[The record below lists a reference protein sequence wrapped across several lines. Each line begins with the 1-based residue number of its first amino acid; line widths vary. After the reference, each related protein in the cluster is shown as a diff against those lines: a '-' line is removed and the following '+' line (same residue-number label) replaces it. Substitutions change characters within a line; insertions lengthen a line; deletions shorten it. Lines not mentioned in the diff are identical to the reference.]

1 MKTNSK
7 KLGKCQVEL
16 TVTLDADETKAI
28 VKDVEKAFVREA
40 KLPGFRPGKVPIEL
54 IRKEFAQGL
63 KQETDRAI
71 FQRNITDAIKAAEL
85 DEVAIADVKDITF
98 NAQGASFV
106 ATVEVKPT
114 FKLPAYKGLK
124 IEKKDTAVSEETVQ
138 DHLGRLR
145 TAYAKYEDAQ
155 EGEAVSEGDFV
166 QIDYTGT
173 VDGKPI
179 LEIAPDAKI
188 VANGTGFWTQVEEGR
203 FLPEI
208 LEAVKGMKAGETKEG
223 VKATFDKE
231 SAPDGLK
238 GAKAVYTVTVKG
250 FRRRILPTDAEF
262 VEKAKAESLEK
273 LTATVREQL
282 EKQATAQEAM
292 RRENEAVELLLR
304 KADFD
309 VPPSQVRRATDG
321 YLQQLAERAQYSGLN
336 AEYFEKNRDKIMKDA
351 EESATKQVRL
361 WYLIEAI
368 AAEEKLEAKDDEKG
382 KKVIDFVLANAK
394 G

>member
-155 EGEAVSEGDFV
+155 EGEVVSEGDFV

-173 VDGKPI
+173 VGGKPI